1 MKSKK
6 LKSTKK
12 YKTLPK
18 KKTKEIMKNVL
29 EQFGIFNA
37 EITVEDP
44 KNKE

>member
-6 LKSTKK
+6 SKSAKK

-18 KKTKEIMKNVL
+18 KKVEKIVKDVFES
-29 EQFGIFNA
+29 FGIFDA
-37 EITVEDP
+37 EIIVEDP